1 MRTNAPITIPATAP
15 MLQYRR
21 SVGDINR
28 CLPAGISSPRSRG
41 TSTLRSLPLVTTALA
56 GGPPRSTDGAS
67 SGRVDDIAIAH
78 THDPLLYLTAR
89 NGARRGACLGDSAR
103 ASECAKYVAI
113 EATTTRASTVTSSD
127 RKSTRL
133 NSSHLVIS
141 Y

>member
-41 TSTLRSLPLVTTALA
+41 TSTLRSLPLLTTALA
-56 GGPPRSTDGAS
+56 GAS

-78 THDPLLYLTAR
+78 AHDPLLYLTAR
-89 NGARRGACLGDSAR
+89 HGGRRGACLGDSAR

-113 EATTTRASTVTSSD
+113 EATTTRASTVTSPIPTSNM
-127 RKSTRL
+127 RTTAA
-133 NSSHLVIS
+133 ITMP
-141 Y
+141 